1 MAHLG
6 RCSADV
12 DVVERPNKSQVNR
25 PITRNSLERNQ
36 LQQDEVKI
44 CKQSDI
50 SEGFGVDL

>member
-6 RCSADV
+6 RCSADF

-50 SEGFGVDL
+50 SEGFGVNL